1 MGPAA
6 VGVWTAVGYSEPVSL
21 LRTVAD
27 ELSAGLA
34 RTGPAAPAILFL
46 GSLVEY
52 VFPPFPGDTLVV
64 LGAWYAVNGVISW
77 PVAFVA
83 TTAGAVLGAWIDY
96 RVGVALGAALER
108 GAARRGPVTLEHVR
122 RVEAG
127 YARWGEW
134 FLLANRFLPG
144 VRAFLFVG
152 AGAARLPV
160 KKVLLWGGISAA
172 AWNVLLLLAGAYLAR
187 NLDDLVHLLERYT
200 TVAWVAMAVVAVV
213 LLGRFAWRR
222 RRRKKDGA

>member
-1 MGPAA
+1 MSTLER
-6 VGVWTAVGYSEPVSL
+6 V
-21 LRTVAD
+21 VATLTD
-27 ELSAGLA
+27 ALA

-77 PVAFVA
+77 PVAFLA

-108 GAARRGPVTLEHVR
+108 GAARRGPVTLDHVR
-122 RVEAG
+122 KVEAG

-134 FLLANRFLPG
+134 FLLATRFLPG

-160 KKVLLWGGISAA
+160 GKVLLWGGISAA
-172 AWNVLLLLAGAYLAR
+172 AWNLLLLLAGAFLAR
-187 NLDDLVHLLERYT
+187 NLEDLVGLLERYT
-200 TVAWVAMAVVAVV
+200 TVAWVAMAIAAVAI
-213 LLGRFAWRR
+213 LGRFAWRR
-222 RRRKKDGA
+222 WRPKKDGS

>member
-1 MGPAA
+1 
-6 VGVWTAVGYSEPVSL
+6 VSSL
-21 LRTVAD
+21 ERVVATLT
-27 ELSAGLA
+27 EVLA

-64 LGAWYAVNGVISW
+64 LGAWYALNGKISW
-77 PVAFVA
+77 PLAYVAV
-83 TTAGAVLGAWIDY
+83 TAGAVAGAWIDY
-96 RVGVALGAALER
+96 RIGVALGGALER
-108 GAARRGPVTLEHVR
+108 GARRRGPITLEHVR
-122 RVEAG
+122 KVEAG

-160 KKVLLWGGISAA
+160 GKVLLWGGISAA
-172 AWNVLLLLAGAYLAR
+172 AWNALLLVVGAFLVS
-187 NLDDLVHLLERYT
+187 NLPEFVGWLERYT
-200 TVAWVAMAVVAVV
+200 AVAWALMAVGLA
-213 LLGRFAWRR
+213 LFFARFAIAAAR
-222 RRRKKDGA
+222 RRRKE

>member
-1 MGPAA
+1 VP
-6 VGVWTAVGYSEPVSL
+6 VYHEPVSTL
-21 LRTVAD
+21 ERVVAALH
-27 ELSAGLA
+27 EALA

-64 LGAWYAVNGVISW
+64 LGAWYAVNGKISW
-77 PVAFVA
+77 PVAFGA

-96 RVGVALGAALER
+96 RVGVALGRALER
-108 GAARRGPVTLEHVR
+108 GAARRGPLTLEHVR

-152 AGAARLPV
+152 AGAARRPV
-160 KKVLLWGGISAA
+160 GKVLLWGGISAA
-172 AWNVLLLLAGAYLAR
+172 AWNALLLVAGAFLVK
-187 NLDDLVHLLERYT
+187 NLDEFVGLLERYT
-200 TVAWVAMAVVAVV
+200 ALAWAAMGLVAAAFLVRF
-213 LLGRFAWRR
+213 LLA
-222 RRRKKDGA
+222 RRKEG